1 MFNIFLGKPKLPTS
15 LQRLDI
21 SCLQEHKKALH
32 DELDPFDHSD
42 LLFEER
48 AIEIIAHDQITESD
62 KHSEQTRYLLKTIK
76 ENKNDCFHF
85 FLYILQKEEYEYILQ
100 KLCERPAPKIESS
113 GMFNHI

>member
-21 SCLQEHKKALH
+21 SCLQEHKKVLH

-62 KHSEQTRYLLKTIK
+62 LRNKQIEYLLKTIE

-85 FLYILQKEEYEYILQ
+85 FFIHSSKRGIRIYSSEAVRE
-100 KLCERPAPKIESS
+100 AGPK
-113 GMFNHI
+113 N